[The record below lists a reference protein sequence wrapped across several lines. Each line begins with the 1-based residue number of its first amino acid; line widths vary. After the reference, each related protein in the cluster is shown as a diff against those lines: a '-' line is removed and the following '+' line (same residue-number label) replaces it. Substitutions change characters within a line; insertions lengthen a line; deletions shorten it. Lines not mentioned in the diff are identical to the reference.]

1 MKKFLMIIVAACCLV
16 SVSAQTSKYEAD
28 ARKIVDLQNNMNDY
42 KVMMP
47 AILQSIK
54 VSYPTVPDSFWGEM
68 QTTLSSDAEMDTLKE
83 SLVKVYTQF
92 LSENFTLDEVEQV
105 LAFYSSPIGQ
115 KMWKADTQM
124 AQESLEVGEKWGHII
139 GRRVVTNIALK
150 GYIK

>member
-16 SVSAQTSKYEAD
+16 AASAQTSKYEAD
-28 ARKIVDLQNNMNDY
+28 ARKIIDLQNNMNDY

-115 KMWKADTQM
+115 KC
-124 AQESLEVGEKWGHII
+124 
-139 GRRVVTNIALK
+139 GRRILRWPRKV
-150 GYIK
+150 

>member
-16 SVSAQTSKYEAD
+16 SASAQTSKYEAD

-68 QTTLSSDAEMDTLKE
+68 QTSLSSDAEMDTLKE

-92 LSENFTLDEVEQV
+92 LSENFTLDEV
-105 LAFYSSPIGQ
+105 
-115 KMWKADTQM
+115 
-124 AQESLEVGEKWGHII
+124 
-139 GRRVVTNIALK
+139 
-150 GYIK
+150 